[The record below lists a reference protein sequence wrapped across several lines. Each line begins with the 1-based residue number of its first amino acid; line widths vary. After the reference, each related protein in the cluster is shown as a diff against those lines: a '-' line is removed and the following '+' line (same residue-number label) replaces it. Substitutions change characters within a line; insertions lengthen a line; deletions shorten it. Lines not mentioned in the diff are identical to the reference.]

1 MLRYDCFVPFS
12 SEAFCTEAFFS
23 KKVKEVFSKGF
34 EGLEEYGMIVSN
46 VSVLEELRA
55 LKQGLQD
62 SL

>member
-1 MLRYDCFVPFS
+1 MLRYDCLIPFS
-12 SEAFCTEAFFS
+12 FRNFLFEFEESSE
-23 KKVKEVFSKGF
+23 EVFSKGS

-55 LKQGLQD
+55 LKQELQD